1 MSRKS
6 NRNRPSP
13 EAQTAAGQE
22 AAAAHGSRRSLVLG
36 IVIALLAIVGASYL
50 FSSKSTQ
57 PSGADGSARATALAS
72 QQSPTLGEAAAKVH
86 IVEFLDPACETCAA
100 FYPLVKQVLAQNP
113 GKIRLSVRHVAL
125 HEGSDYVVRLLEASR
140 LQDQYWETLETLLAT
155 QSLWTEHHQVYPD
168 RALQTVGNLGLDLE
182 RLQADMNSAEV
193 VERAQRDRADAMT
206 LKVTATPEYFV
217 NGRQMPSFGEQQLM
231 TLIGE
236 ELRKAYP

>member
-6 NRNRPSP
+6 QRNRPTP
-13 EAQTAAGQE
+13 ESQSTAAQE
-22 AAAAHGSRRSLVLG
+22 AAAAHGSRRSVVFG
-36 IVIALLAIVGASYL
+36 ILIALLAIVGVSYL
-50 FSSKSTQ
+50 FGSKSTQ
-57 PSGADGSARATALAS
+57 PSDGGDAGRTAALAS

-100 FYPLVKQVLAQNP
+100 FYPLVKQVLAQNA
-113 GKIRLSVRHVAL
+113 GKIRLSIRHVAL

-140 LQDQYWETLETLLAT
+140 LQDKYWETLETLLAT
-155 QSLWTEHHQVYPD
+155 QSLWTVHHKVYPD
-168 RALQTVGNLGLDLE
+168 RALQAVGSLGLDLE

-217 NGRQMPSFGEQQLM
+217 NGRQMPSFGEQQLRA
-231 TLIGE
+231 LIGE
-236 ELRKAYP
+236 ELQKAY